1 MTVQSILRTTRVVC
15 VSVRGACVVPAYQ
28 MTPSTLRSNPG
39 VAAKLEQE
47 RMLKAGIT
55 AHKTGLPKKL
65 LELFAPLPPLPHEV
79 STC

>member
-1 MTVQSILRTTRVVC
+1 M
-15 VSVRGACVVPAYQ
+15 VPAEHV
-28 MTPSTLRSNPG
+28 TPAALCSNPG

-65 LELFAPLPPLPHEV
+65 LELFAPLPPLPHKVCTDPPAFMEMSGHACMHV
-79 STC
+79 

>member
-1 MTVQSILRTTRVVC
+1 
-15 VSVRGACVVPAYQ
+15 
-28 MTPSTLRSNPG
+28 MTPSALRSNPG

-79 STC
+79 SICRAHSRDPGMHGSMALRMYCLCPWWSSS

>member
-1 MTVQSILRTTRVVC
+1 
-15 VSVRGACVVPAYQ
+15 
-28 MTPSTLRSNPG
+28 MTPSALRSNPG

>member
-1 MTVQSILRTTRVVC
+1 M
-15 VSVRGACVVPAYQ
+15 P
-28 MTPSTLRSNPG
+28 RSNAG

-65 LELFAPLPPLPHEV
+65 LELFAPLPPLPHKVGHSSDPGVHTNIAVHAACLLIFECRLIRLQTV
-79 STC
+79 

>member
-1 MTVQSILRTTRVVC
+1 
-15 VSVRGACVVPAYQ
+15 
-28 MTPSTLRSNPG
+28 MTPSTMRSNPG

-79 STC
+79 STCQAHSSVPTCIVAWQLPICQRCLWSSSS

>member
-1 MTVQSILRTTRVVC
+1 VTP
-15 VSVRGACVVPAYQ
+15 PA
-28 MTPSTLRSNPG
+28 LRSNPG

-79 STC
+79 SSSLLVHWNALACTKPKHSAVIYFS